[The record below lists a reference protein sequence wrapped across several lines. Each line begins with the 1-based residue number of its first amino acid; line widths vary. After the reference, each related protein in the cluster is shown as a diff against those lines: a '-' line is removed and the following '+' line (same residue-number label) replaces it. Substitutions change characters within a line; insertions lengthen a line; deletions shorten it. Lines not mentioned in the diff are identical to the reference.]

1 MILLYIKMDIKNIH
15 NYSQEE
21 LEDILDNASK
31 IYYLGSDENKE
42 SPLSDD
48 MFDFI
53 KQYVISHFP
62 SSKYTDN
69 IGVDNI
75 QGKVELPVHMG
86 SMTNKKNQDQIG
98 KWVVK
103 YNDPIDHVIMSKLD
117 GISGLLEKN
126 GPMIKLFTRGNGK
139 QGKDISGLLEYI
151 SIPDLSSYTNIT
163 VRGELLIKLDIY
175 DKLKGEKGANSRSF
189 VSGIVN
195 SKKPDKMKV
204 KLIDFV
210 AYELI
215 HPQCKISDQI
225 KKMARLGFNVVK
237 NVRILEKNKMPIDFS
252 TLENLLIKFKKES
265 IYLID
270 GIIIRH
276 NKNYMV
282 NTSGNPDYAFAFK
295 MVLEEQ
301 IKETKIVK
309 IHWNVSKFGV
319 LFPQIEV
326 QAVIIA
332 GNNIRYISGK
342 SAKFIY
348 DNKLGNGSIINVIRT
363 CDVIPDVHE
372 IIKSSKVPDMPD
384 VKYRWNDSKVNIILE
399 DNSDNKEMNIK
410 KIVDFFKTINV
421 GNLGIG
427 IITTLYDNGFD
438 SIKKVININYDDL
451 IKIKGFKQTISNK
464 IINNIKIGLEKMTL
478 IDLMNASNQFGKGFG
493 DKNLTLL
500 YSEIP
505 DILELKNNRDLYN
518 KINNIK
524 GFSDTKTKQF
534 LLHLDEFKRFLK
546 ELKLDT
552 HNLRKYN
559 KKVKNNKNVVLT
571 GFRDNSL
578 TKILDKRDI
587 DISDDINNN
596 TIFIVTKDINKKSN
610 KIEKAKKKNIKI
622 LSLGEFLNY
631 IKNE

>member
-1 MILLYIKMDIKNIH
+1 MDIKNIH
-15 NYSQEE
+15 NYTQEE

-31 IYYLGSDENKE
+31 IYYLGSDDDNNKE
-42 SPLSDD
+42 SPLSDE
-48 MFDFI
+48 MFDFL

-62 SSKYTDN
+62 SSKYKDN
-69 IGVDNI
+69 IGTDNI
-75 QGKVELPVHMG
+75 QGKVDLPVHMG
-86 SMTNKKNQDQIG
+86 SMTNKKNEDQIS
-98 KWVVK
+98 KWVIK

-139 QGKDISGLLEYI
+139 QGKDITGLLEYI
-151 SIPDLSSYTNIT
+151 KIPDLSSYTNIT
-163 VRGELLIKLDIY
+163 VRGELLIKLDTY
-175 DKLKGEKGANSRSF
+175 NKLKGEKGANSRSF
-189 VSGIVN
+189 VSGVVN
-195 SKKPDKMKV
+195 SKKPDKTKA
-204 KLIDFV
+204 KLLDFV

-215 HPQCKISDQI
+215 HPQCKISDQL
-225 KKMARLGFNVVK
+225 KKMAKLGFNVVK
-237 NVRILEKNKMPIDFS
+237 NLRIVEKNKMPINFS
-252 TLENLLIKFKKES
+252 TLEELLVKFKKES

-301 IKETKIVK
+301 IKEAKIVK
-309 IHWNVSKFGV
+309 VHWNVSKFGV
-319 LFPQIEV
+319 LFPQIEIEPV
-326 QAVIIA
+326 NIA

-348 DNKLGNGSIINVIRT
+348 DNKLGKGSIINVIRT

-372 IIKSSKVPDMPD
+372 IIKSSKSPDMPD
-384 VKYRWNDSKVNIILE
+384 MKYKWNDSKVNIMLE
-399 DNSDNKEMNIK
+399 DISDNKEMNIK

-421 GNLGIG
+421 GNLGMG
-427 IITTLYDNGFD
+427 IVTTLYDNGYD
-438 SIKKVININYDDL
+438 SIKKVINIKYDDL
-451 IKIKGFKQTISNK
+451 LKIKGFKATISNK
-464 IINNIKIGLEKMTL
+464 IINNIKTGLEKMTL
-478 IDLMNASNQFGKGFG
+478 IDLMNASNVFGKGFG

-505 DILELKNNRDLYN
+505 DILELKNNKDLYN

-534 LLHLDEFKRFLK
+534 LENLDMFKKFLK

-552 HNLRKYN
+552 HNLRQYN
-559 KKVKNNKNVVLT
+559 KKVKNSKNVVLT
-571 GFRDNSL
+571 GFRDTSL
-578 TKILDKRDI
+578 TKILDKRNI
-587 DISDDINNN
+587 DVSDDINDN
-596 TIFIVTKDINKKSN
+596 TIFVVTKDINKKSK
-610 KIEKAKKKNIKI
+610 KIEKAENKNIKI
-622 LSLGEFLNY
+622 LSLEEFLNY
-631 IKNE
+631 LKSH